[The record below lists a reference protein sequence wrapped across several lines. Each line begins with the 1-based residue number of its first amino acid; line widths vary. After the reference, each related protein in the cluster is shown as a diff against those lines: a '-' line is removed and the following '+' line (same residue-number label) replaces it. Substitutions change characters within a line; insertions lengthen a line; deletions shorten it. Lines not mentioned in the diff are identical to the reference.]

1 MALPGS
7 EARAPSEGQLGAAVP
22 ADRRALVSQWSNGL
36 RINHIA
42 QSRAAAECASRGKLL
57 GTATVVLSAVV
68 GTAIF
73 ASLEG
78 EPSTVLRIV
87 TGLLSTAA
95 AVAAALHTFLG
106 YQERSAAHRQA
117 AGRYGRLRREL
128 ESSELDEGAG
138 SWDRVR
144 EVVRQWNELD
154 EAAPLVSR
162 RVHDGAVEAVFG
174 DRSVSRGD
182 GR

>member
-1 MALPGS
+1 MAFPGS
-7 EARAPSEGQLGAAVP
+7 EGRAPSEGQLRAVVP
-22 ADRRALVSQWSNGL
+22 ADRQVLVSEWSNGL

-42 QSRAAAECASRGKLL
+42 QSRAAATCASRGQLL

-78 EPSTVLRIV
+78 EPSTLLRIV
-87 TGLLSTAA
+87 TGLLSMAA
-95 AVAAALHTFLG
+95 AVVAALHTFLS

-128 ESSELDEGAG
+128 ESSELDEGPA

-144 EVVRQWNELD
+144 ELVRQWNELD
-154 EAAPLVSR
+154 ETAPLVPVR
-162 RVHDGAVEAVFG
+162 LHDLAVEAVLG
-174 DRSVSRGD
+174 DRSVSRRD